1 MRRLERYSRWSS
13 WAIALLVLA
22 VFVSVTNW
30 NTTDASDGRKPS
42 SAPARSPRAQ
52 AQSFQDGGSWSPFY
66 LTSLVPVHI
75 SLLPDGR
82 LFYWS
87 RDKHS
92 DGWDVGGRSSTQYI
106 DPFYIDDKRYATMI
120 DPPPGPTPTPAG
132 VPVLPLNLNTNIFCS
147 GHSFLP
153 DGRLLVSGGHQR
165 DDSVPSKEG
174 IGEDTIN
181 IFDYRTNQWT
191 LSAERMNHGRWYPY
205 NVTLANGETLI
216 ASGTYVIGT
225 SSPIANDE
233 PTIRGLDGVLR
244 TIHADDN
251 FETEA
256 QYPYIS
262 LTPTNKVFS
271 ARRFASRN
279 GVEGSHLLDPYA
291 NKPFSGDPGVAQ
303 VLPKSEDYHRQ
314 GTSVQYAPG
323 KVLLLGGTAGT
334 SLSLAKSSKAEV
346 IDLNVPSPTWT
357 RVGDLNDVRLLPT
370 ATLLP
375 DGKVLVTGGTDCDG
389 YNNVSCGSIQTPE
402 LWDPEHPDSWITMN
416 ATTNMEP
423 RVYHSI
429 AMLMPDGRV
438 MVGGGGLP
446 AAKGE
451 IVGTAFCDGTS
462 PLNTPEACRRFGHN
476 SVEFF
481 SPPYLYDASGQPAIR
496 PAIAS
501 APESIAY
508 GQQFSINVG
517 NVSPAEI
524 KEVVLVRLPS
534 VTHTF
539 DQDQRRVTLGGPVST
554 NGSDITV
561 NAPANGK
568 ECPPGPYMMFLISN
582 NGRKTPSIAKIVRVG
597 DLSIR
602 SSTSFFNTG
611 QNFPPTAPN
620 LTGTVSVRALPGVSW
635 SAQVLGAN
643 TSWLTIQNG
652 SGAGNGSLSF
662 TVAPNLAPAN
672 ATVPSRSAVIRIS
685 VQQRDAIGV
694 DYRVYQAGNFIDT
707 PDGSLYYPYASKIYA
722 RGVTSGCTLP
732 PANFC
737 PETTITRGQG
747 AVMIS
752 NLLHPGF
759 LPTPFVQRF
768 ADVPTDHAFARSV
781 EYVARRKI
789 IDASSNFG
797 IDQPLT
803 RKDAI
808 IWLLRGLGVT
818 NPPKTVTSS
827 FGDVSRDDPASPFIE
842 EAFRRGITSGCG
854 GGNFCP
860 TQAITRGQM
869 AVFFTQTFRL

>member
-1 MRRLERYSRWSS
+1 MRAPERYSRWSM
-13 WAIALLVLA
+13 WAIALLMLA
-22 VFVSVTNW
+22 VFALLTNW
-30 NTTDASDGRKPS
+30 STTGASEGKRVS
-42 SAPARSPRAQ
+42 SRARAMLRPQ
-52 AQSFQDGGSWSPFY
+52 AKSFQDGGSWSPLY
-66 LTSLVPVHI
+66 STSQTPVHI

-87 RDKHS
+87 RDKNS
-92 DGWDVGGRSSTQYI
+92 DGWDVGGRSSTHYI
-106 DPFYIDDKRYATMI
+106 DPFYIDDSRYATMI
-120 DPPPGPTPTPAG
+120 DPPPGPTPTPVG
-132 VPVLPLNLNTNIFCS
+132 VPVQPLNLNTNVFCS

-153 DGRLLVSGGHQR
+153 DGRLLVAGGHKR
-165 DDSVPSKEG
+165 DDSIPSKEG
-174 IGEDTIN
+174 IGEDTLN

-191 LSAERMNHGRWYPY
+191 LSGDRMNHGRWYPF

-225 SSPIANDE
+225 SAPIANDE
-233 PTIRGLDGVLR
+233 PTIRGLDGALR
-244 TIHADDN
+244 TLNADDN

-262 LTPTNKVFS
+262 LTPNNKVFS
-271 ARRFASRN
+271 ARKFSSRN
-279 GVEGSHLLDPYA
+279 GPLGSHLLDPYA
-291 NKPFSGDPGVAQ
+291 PKPFSGDPGVGQ
-303 VLPKSEDYHRQ
+303 VLPGPADYHKQ

-334 SLSLAKSSKAEV
+334 SLSLEKSNKAEV
-346 IDLNVPSPTWT
+346 IDLNVPSPTWAT
-357 RVGDLNDVRLLPT
+357 VGNLNDVRLLPT
-370 ATLLP
+370 GTLLP

-402 LWDPEHPDSWITMN
+402 LWDPEHPETWTTMN
-416 ATTNMEP
+416 ATTSMEP

-446 AAKGE
+446 AARGE
-451 IVGTAFCDGTS
+451 IVGNSLCDGTN
-462 PLNTPEACRRFGHN
+462 PFNTPEACRRFGHN

-481 SPPYLYDASGQPAIR
+481 SPPYLYNSDGSEAIR

-501 APESIAY
+501 APESISY

-517 NVSPAEI
+517 NVSAAEV

-539 DQDQRRVTLGGPVST
+539 DQDQRRVLLGGPVST

-568 ECPPGPYMMFLISN
+568 ACPPGPYMMFLISN

-597 DLSIR
+597 DLSIG
-602 SSTSFFNTG
+602 SSTSFFNSG
-611 QNFPPTAPN
+611 QSFPSTAPS
-620 LTGTVSVRALPGVSW
+620 LTGTVSVRALAGVSW

-652 SGAGNGSLSF
+652 SGTGNGTLSF
-662 TVAPNLAPAN
+662 TLAANVAPPNS
-672 ATVPSRSAVIRIS
+672 TVPPRSAVIRIS
-685 VQQRDAIGV
+685 VSQRDAIGV

-707 PDGSLYYPYASKIYA
+707 PDGSNFYPFASKIYA
-722 RGVTSGCTLP
+722 RGVTNGCTLP

-747 AVMIS
+747 AVFIS
-752 NLLHPGF
+752 NLLHPEP
-759 LPTPFVQRF
+759 LPTPFARRF
-768 ADVPTDHAFARSV
+768 ADVPTNHAFARSV

-789 IDASSNFG
+789 IDASSTFG

-818 NPPKTVTSS
+818 NPPRTITSS
-827 FGDVSRDDPASPFIE
+827 FGDVSKDDPASPFIE

-860 TQAITRGQM
+860 NTPITRGQM
-869 AVFFTQTFRL
+869 AVFLTQTFKL